1 MEKIKNSK
9 AQVRL
14 PILLSLAIA
23 GGMFIGA
30 TMFGGSSDNTG
41 SIIKG
46 YTKFREIL
54 TLIDRDY
61 VDTVNTDQLVDV
73 AITKML
79 ENLDPHTTYIS
90 PKDVELAKTQLEGD
104 FDGIGIEFFILKDT
118 IQVVTPLSGG
128 PSEMVGLRAG
138 DKIIAVDG
146 ENVAGIKITNRDV
159 FKKLRGPKGTKVKL
173 TIMRRDGSTQDFTI
187 TRDKIPTHSV
197 DVAYMVDDVT
207 GYIKVNRFAANTY
220 NEFKESLSK
229 LKGKGMQRMILDL
242 RGNPGGYMDRATKM
256 ADEFLSGNKMIVYT
270 DGKGERFD
278 SKMYAYMKG
287 DFEQGPVIVLLDEGS
302 ASASEIVAGAL
313 QDHDRALIVGRRS
326 FGKGLVQM
334 PIPLTDGSEL
344 RLTISRYYTPSG
356 RSIQKPYV
364 KGEQEYGMDIMNRYE
379 HGELFHADS
388 IKFEDSLKYQTAH
401 GRTVYGGGGIMPDIF
416 VPFDTTMSSKY
427 YASLINN
434 NVMREYAMI
443 YYDNNKKS
451 FDKMSLKDF
460 KNNFA
465 ITDKMLAEIKE
476 LGEKSGA
483 TFNQQEFNKS
493 KKLIQNSVK
502 AFLARRAWG
511 NEGFYAVLSETD
523 EVFNKALVAFDQA
536 QALERGSRKK

>member
-1 MEKIKNSK
+1 VEKIKNSK

-30 TMFGGSSDNTG
+30 TMFGSGSDNTG

-173 TIMRRDGSTQDFTI
+173 NIMRRDGSTHAYTI

-197 DVAYMVDDVT
+197 DVAYMVDNTT
-207 GYIKVNRFAANTY
+207 GYIKINRFAANTY
-220 NEFKESLSK
+220 NEFKESMTK
-229 LKGKGMQRMILDL
+229 LKSQGMQRMILDL

-256 ADEFLSGNKMIVYT
+256 ADEFLTGNKMIVYT

-287 DFEQGPVIVLLDEGS
+287 DFEQGPVIILLDEGS

-334 PIPLTDGSEL
+334 PIPLSDGSEL

-364 KGEQEYGMDIMNRYE
+364 KGEEEYGMDLMNRYE

-388 IKFEDSLKYQTAH
+388 IKFEDSLKYQTSQ

-434 NVMREYAMI
+434 NVLREYAMVH
-443 YYDNNKKS
+443 YDNNKKA
-451 FDKMSLKDF
+451 FDKMTLKDF
-460 KNNFA
+460 KASFA
-465 ITDKMLAEIKE
+465 INDKMLAELRA
-476 LGEKSGA
+476 LGEKSGVP
-483 TFNQQEFNKS
+483 FNQQEFDRS

-502 AFLARRAWG
+502 AFMARRAWG
-511 NEGFYAVLSETD
+511 NEGFYAILAETD

-536 QALERGSRKK
+536 QALERSRKK

>member
-1 MEKIKNSK
+1 VEKIKNSK

-30 TMFGGSSDNTG
+30 TMFGSSSDNTG

-146 ENVAGIKITNRDV
+146 EKVAGVKVTNRDV

-173 TIMRRDGSTQDFTI
+173 TVMRRDGSTHAYTI

-197 DVAYMVDDVT
+197 DVAYMVDNTT
-207 GYIKVNRFAANTY
+207 GYIKINRFAANTY
-220 NEFKESLSK
+220 NEFKESLTK
-229 LKGKGMQRMILDL
+229 LKSQGMQRMILDL

-256 ADEFLSGNKMIVYT
+256 ADEFLTGNKMIVYT

-287 DFEQGPVIVLLDEGS
+287 DFEQGPVIILLDEGS

-334 PIPLTDGSEL
+334 PIPLSDGSEL

-364 KGEQEYGMDIMNRYE
+364 KGEEEYGMDLMNRYE

-388 IKFEDSLKYQTAH
+388 IKFVDSLKYQTSQ

-416 VPFDTTMSSKY
+416 VPFDTAMSSKY

-434 NVMREYAMI
+434 NVLREYAMV
-443 YYDNNKKS
+443 YYDNNKKA
-451 FDKMSLKDF
+451 FDKMALKDF
-460 KNNFA
+460 KANFA
-465 ITDKMLAEIKE
+465 INDKMLAELRA
-476 LGEKSGA
+476 LGEKSGVP
-483 TFNQQEFNKS
+483 FNQQEFDRS

-502 AFLARRAWG
+502 AFMARRAWG
-511 NEGFYAVLSETD
+511 NEGFYAILAETD

-536 QALERGSRKK
+536 QALERSRKK